1 MSVLVATIGRLM
13 GRKWNMFDKYP
24 IGTVVRLSDDDPEDE
39 PREVASYKQIH
50 GSDYLVF
57 KDGSMAYVGR
67 VAE

>member
-1 MSVLVATIGRLM
+1 
-13 GRKWNMFDKYP
+13 MFDKYP
-24 IGTVVRLSDDDPEDE
+24 IGTVVRLSDDDPEDG
-39 PREVASYKQIH
+39 PREISGYKQIH